1 MKKVIFSLALL
12 LTSSLLG
19 FAQKGISYQA
29 IILDPKPIEIPG
41 QDITGQPF
49 VNGQVSL
56 KFKLFSSTFVQEF
69 EEVHATQTDAY
80 GMVNVLIGSQNAAAF
95 SALVWDINPRNM
107 QVWVSFDQGGN
118 YTKVSEQVLTYT
130 PYALYAET
138 TGTAGKLSGTLT
150 ISEGGTGAK
159 TAENART
166 NLGLG
171 NVDNTSDAN
180 KPISTATQN
189 ALDTKANATNMA
201 AVLAT
206 KANAA
211 EVTSALATKANAA
224 EVNTALASKAN
235 ASEVTTS
242 LGLKENLSNKANT
255 PLGTSTTL
263 YPTQN
268 AVKTYVDAQI
278 AAATIADANG
288 STKGKIQ
295 LAGDLAGT
303 AAAPTV
309 PGLALKADAAA
320 VASALN
326 LKANTAEVTTALGAK
341 ANASEVTTAL
351 AQKVDQSKVG
361 VANGVASLNA
371 SGIIPLSQ
379 LPAVTFSSTTVV
391 GSAAAM
397 TALSSATVG
406 SIAVRTD
413 TSKNYVLSALPA
425 SNLGNWVELLTPAA
439 PVQAVNGYTGT
450 VNLSKA
456 DFGLSNVNNTS
467 DLNKPISTATQNALD
482 LKANASDVVAALNL
496 KANATDVASSLAL
509 KANVSDMNTPL
520 ASKATVAVL
529 AAAVFPKANATEVDQ
544 ALNLKLD
551 ANKLG
556 VPNGTASLNALGKIP
571 TDQIPAISFSS
582 VKVLGSQAEMLALSS
597 AVVGSVVIRTDVNK
611 NFVLA
616 VADPTVLA
624 NWIELLTPAPPVQT
638 VNGYTGTVSL
648 SKSDLGL
655 SSVDNTSD
663 AAKPISTA
671 TQSALTLKADASS
684 LAAVATSGSY
694 TDLVNVPTT
703 VSAASLSGIVPIANG
718 GTGASTAA
726 GAIANLGAEN
736 TSNKSTNLQTD
747 AESTSKYPSVK
758 LIKDYVDQSISSRAA
773 LGSPAFTGTPTA
785 PTAATGTATTQLATT
800 AFVKSAVEAPRN
812 NFYIGVNE
820 NLGLGS
826 FTALPSQTGVR
837 NTLIGNFTLQSK
849 NTGDNTT
856 ALGHAA
862 GNYFGS
868 GTGLV
873 TSVNKGLYLGAFA
886 RSNANNQTNE
896 IVIGAD
902 ALGNGSNTI
911 QLGNTAIT
919 NTKTS
924 GTLTA
929 GAVTYPNTHGT
940 ANQVL
945 TTTGSGTLTWSSV
958 SGAANASNLSGTVGV
973 ANGGT
978 GATTAAAARTNLGLV
993 IGTDVQAPLTAGTDY
1008 LAPTGSAAGLTNF
1021 PTFNQNTTGNAAT
1034 ATLATNATT
1043 ATNVSGIVAGANGG
1057 TGVANSGK
1065 TITLGGNF
1073 QTTGG
1078 NALTLTTTATTNV
1091 TLPTSGTLATVQQV
1105 DAKAPLA
1112 SPALTGTPTAPTAA
1126 TADNSTK
1133 IATTEFV
1140 QAAVSAGNTG
1150 IRTIGAI
1157 PSTSNAKGAVVSGT
1171 ELVLTPA
1178 DASNGGVITTGSQTF
1193 AGAKTFAND
1202 LVTNGTLSAG
1212 TVTYPSTHGSANQ
1225 VLSTTGSGTLT
1236 WTTPSSVTPAS
1247 LFGTQAANTF
1257 LAGPQ
1262 TNLVTLASYDGS
1274 SLAGWTTSGAGI
1286 TSDSGTGNPSSSFKT
1301 TGANQYMYRSLVGDN
1316 FRNKT
1321 IQFDVK
1327 LTSGKTGI
1335 NIGTDSNGGNN
1346 GLGLTLYAGTS
1357 TRNGFTGSLGY
1368 LYTDDGGDT
1377 YTFTP
1382 GTWYT
1387 IKIITNNGAPGGISW
1402 YVNGALVGTSGG
1414 YGIGVDPYFGIASDN
1429 GTAHFDNLTISGVSN
1444 ASDAVPTFRALVP
1457 ADFPTLN
1464 QNTTGNAA
1472 TATSATNA
1480 TTATNVSGI
1489 VAGANGGTGV
1499 ANSGKSITLG
1509 GNFQTTGGHALTL
1522 TTTATT
1528 NVTLPSSG
1536 TLATVQQVD
1545 AKAPLASPAL
1555 TGTPTA
1561 PTAPTADNSTKSA
1574 TTEFVQ
1580 AAVSAGNTGI
1590 RTVGAIPSTSNAK
1603 GAVVS
1608 GTELVLTPADAS
1620 NGGIITTG
1628 SQTFAG
1634 AKTFANDLV
1643 TNGTLTAG
1651 TVTYPKSHGTANQVL
1666 STTGS
1671 GTLTWTTPSLAS
1683 LTGYTNGS
1691 SPFNV
1696 GLGINTSA
1704 SANGQFNTAVGVYAM
1719 QSNISSENTAIGYE
1733 AMRYISQ
1740 PNSNNNVVIGS
1751 QAAKYFG
1758 ASGQW
1763 NPNNKAMNK
1772 SVYIGSLSR
1781 ASNYDTNNEIV
1792 IGYDAVGNGSNTVR
1806 LGNTSITAVHTQG
1819 SFYANSVQLT
1829 SDYRLKKNIKPL
1841 ENGISTVLKLN
1852 PVNYEKKNSLESSN
1866 YDKKE
1871 NGFIAQEIQKVL
1883 PYIVDEGKDKD
1894 RLLSV
1899 DYTSIIPVLTK
1910 AIQEQQV
1917 IIEQLKKSND
1927 INAQQTKKLLELVE
1941 KLVEKNK

>member
-1 MKKVIFSLALL
+1 MKKYLFSLILL
-12 LTSSLLG
+12 LISYVG
-19 FAQKGISYQA
+19 FSQKGLSYQA
-29 IILDPKPIEIPG
+29 VILDPNPIEAPG
-41 QDITGQPF
+41 LDISGQPF
-49 VNGQVSL
+49 VNGEVWI
-56 KFKLFSSTFVQEF
+56 KFSIYGSALQY
-69 EEVHATQTDAY
+69 EEVQKTKTDAY
-80 GMVNVLIGSQNAAAF
+80 GLVNLLIGSVTPASFN
-95 SALVWDINPRNM
+95 SLVWDSSLKTL
-107 QVWVSFDQGGN
+107 QVHVSFNQGGS
-118 YTKVSEQVLTYT
+118 YTKVSDQKLTYN
-130 PYALYAET
+130 PYSLYAET
-138 TGTAGKLSGTLT
+138 ANKLGGTLP
-150 ISEGGTGAK
+150 ISGGGTGA
-159 TAENART
+159 TTLADARV
-166 NLGLG
+166 NLGIDK
-171 NVDNTSDAN
+171 VDNTPDAA
-180 KPISTATQN
+180 KPISAATQS
-189 ALDTKANATNMA
+189 ALDLKANTSD
-201 AVLAT
+201 
-206 KANAA
+206 
-211 EVTSALATKANAA
+211 VT
-224 EVNTALASKAN
+224 TALAAKAD
-235 ASEVTTS
+235 
-242 LGLKENLSNKANT
+242 NLFVVS
-255 PLGTSTTL
+255 
-263 YPTQN
+263 
-268 AVKTYVDAQI
+268 QI
-278 AAATIADANG
+278 ASATIADADAN
-288 STKGKIQ
+288 TKGKIQ
-295 LAGDLAGT
+295 LTGDLGGT

-309 PGLALKADAAA
+309 PGLALKA
-320 VASALN
+320 
-326 LKANTAEVTTALGAK
+326 
-341 ANASEVTTAL
+341 NASDVATDLAL
-351 AQKVDQSKVG
+351 KLDANQKG
-361 VANGVASLNA
+361 AANGVATLNSL
-371 SGIIPLSQ
+371 GIIPSNQ
-379 LPAVTFSSTTVV
+379 LPPVTLSSTNVV
-391 GSAAAM
+391 GSDAAM
-397 TALSSATVG
+397 TALASATVG
-406 SIAVRTD
+406 SIAIRTD
-413 TSKNYVLSALPA
+413 ANKNYVLSALPA
-425 SNLGNWVELLTPAA
+425 STLANWVELLTPAA
-439 PVQAVNGYTGT
+439 PVQVVNGYTGS
-450 VNLSKA
+450 VNLTKT
-456 DFGLSNVNNTS
+456 DLGLSDVSNTS
-467 DLNKPISTATQNALD
+467 DLNKPISIATQNALN
-482 LKANASDVVAALNL
+482 LKANTTDVNAALNL
-496 KANATDVASSLAL
+496 KANIA
-509 KANVSDMNTPL
+509 DMNSAL
-520 ASKATVAVL
+520 ASKATIATLTAAL
-529 AAAVFPKANATEVDQ
+529 APKANTSEVNQ

-551 ANKLG
+551 ANRLG
-556 VPNGTASLNALGKIP
+556 VPNGTASLNNLGKIP

-582 VKVLGSQAEMLALSS
+582 VKVLGSQADMLALSS

-611 NFVLA
+611 NYVLA
-616 VADPTVLA
+616 ASDPAVLT

-671 TQSALTLKADASS
+671 TQSALLLKANASA
-684 LAAVATSGSY
+684 LATVATSGSY

-726 GAIANLGAEN
+726 EAIANLGAEN
-736 TSNKSTNLQTD
+736 TSNKSTNIQTD
-747 AESTSKYPSVK
+747 AASTSMYPSVK

-773 LGSPAFTGTPTA
+773 LDSPALTGVPTA
-785 PTAATGTATTQLATT
+785 PTATTGTSTTQLATT
-800 AFVKSAVEAPRN
+800 AFVKSAMEATRN

-929 GAVTYPNTHGT
+929 GAVTYPNVHGI

-958 SGAANASNLSGTVGV
+958 SGAANASSLSGTVGV
-973 ANGGT
+973 SNGGT
-978 GATTAAAARTNLGLV
+978 GATTAAAARANLGLV

-1008 LAPTGSAAGLTNF
+1008 LAPNGSASSLTNF

-1034 ATLATNATT
+1034 ASL
-1043 ATNVSGIVAGANGG
+1043 ATNVSGIVVGANGG

-1065 TITLGGNF
+1065 TITLAGNF

-1078 NALTLTTTATTNV
+1078 HALTLTTTAITNV
-1091 TLPTSGTLATVQQV
+1091 TLPSSGTLATVQQV
-1105 DAKAPLA
+1105 DAKATLA
-1112 SPALTGTPTAPTAA
+1112 SPAFTGTPTAPTAA

-1140 QAAVSAGNTG
+1140 KAAISAGNAG

-1157 PSTSNAKGAVVSGT
+1157 SSTSNAKGAVISGT
-1171 ELVLTPA
+1171 TEFVLTPA
-1178 DASNGGVITTGSQTF
+1178 DVSNGGIITTGSQTF

-1202 LVTNGTLSAG
+1202 LVTNGTLTAG

-1357 TRNGFTGSLGY
+1357 TRNGFTGSQGY
-1368 LYTDDGGDT
+1368 LYTDDGVDT

-1457 ADFPTLN
+1457 TDFPTLN

-1472 TATSATNA
+1472 TATLATNA
-1480 TTATNVSGI
+1480 LNVSGT
-1489 VAGANGGTGV
+1489 VAVDKGGTG
-1499 ANSGKSITLG
+1499 ATTKSAGFDALSPMTTSGDLIYGGESGTGTRLAKGNNGTILSMENNVPTWLTSIRATSGSTYNAAVGFSFLG
-1509 GNFQTTGGHALTL
+1509 GDWARNTGMFSDNPDSGGSATLKFRIATSNSTADPYLEISPSKVSVYPTTASTSKTTGALTVAGGL
-1522 TTTATT
+1522 GVNGDIYANKLSLNTGTAGGASLEVNGASTNTTAF
-1528 NVTLPSSG
+1528 NASSG
-1536 TLATVQQVD
+1536 TSID
-1545 AKAPLASPAL
+1545 F
-1555 TGTPTA
+1555 
-1561 PTAPTADNSTKSA
+1561 TKSNLA
-1574 TTEFVQ
+1574 YTT
-1580 AAVSAGNTGI
+1580 ASAGNFTLTGMKDGG
-1590 RTVGAIPSTSNAK
+1590 TYTLAVQGAT
-1603 GAVVS
+1603 S
-1608 GTELVLTPADAS
+1608 GTAAF
-1620 NGGIITTG
+1620 
-1628 SQTFAG
+1628 SQTG
-1634 AKTFANDLV
+1634 LTF
-1643 TNGTLTAG
+1643 
-1651 TVTYPKSHGTANQVL
+1651 
-1666 STTGS
+1666 
-1671 GTLTWTTPSLAS
+1671 
-1683 LTGYTNGS
+1683 
-1691 SPFNV
+1691 
-1696 GLGINTSA
+1696 
-1704 SANGQFNTAVGVYAM
+1704 
-1719 QSNISSENTAIGYE
+1719 
-1733 AMRYISQ
+1733 
-1740 PNSNNNVVIGS
+1740 
-1751 QAAKYFG
+1751 
-1758 ASGQW
+1758 
-1763 NPNNKAMNK
+1763 K
-1772 SVYIGSLSR
+1772 SVNNAATT
-1781 ASNYDTNNEIV
+1781 ASKHTLYTFIVMGTNV
-1792 IGYDAVGNGSNTVR
+1792 YYSMVTG
-1806 LGNTSITAVHTQG
+1806 L
-1819 SFYANSVQLT
+1819 
-1829 SDYRLKKNIKPL
+1829 
-1841 ENGISTVLKLN
+1841 
-1852 PVNYEKKNSLESSN
+1852 
-1866 YDKKE
+1866 
-1871 NGFIAQEIQKVL
+1871 
-1883 PYIVDEGKDKD
+1883 
-1894 RLLSV
+1894 
-1899 DYTSIIPVLTK
+1899 
-1910 AIQEQQV
+1910 
-1917 IIEQLKKSND
+1917 
-1927 INAQQTKKLLELVE
+1927 
-1941 KLVEKNK
+1941 

>member
-1 MKKVIFSLALL
+1 MKKYLFSFIFLFVSYV
-12 LTSSLLG
+12 G
-19 FAQKGISYQA
+19 FSQKGLTYQA
-29 IILDPKPIEIPG
+29 VILDPSKIEIPG
-41 QDITGQPF
+41 QDISGQPL
-49 VNGQVSL
+49 VNGDVWL
-56 KFKLFSSTFVQEF
+56 KFSIYNGSTLQF
-69 EEVHATQTDAY
+69 EEVQKTKTDAY
-80 GMVNVLIGSQNAAAF
+80 GLVNLLIGSVSTASFN
-95 SALVWDINPRNM
+95 SLVWDAS
-107 QVWVSFDQGGN
+107 QKSLEVHVSFNQGAS
-118 YTKVSEQVLTYT
+118 YTKVAGQKLNYI

-138 TGTAGKLSGTLT
+138 AGKLSGVLG
-150 ISEGGTGAK
+150 IADGGTGATT
-159 TAENART
+159 TAGARV

-171 NVDNTSDAN
+171 NVDNTSDAA
-180 KPISTATQN
+180 KPISTATLM
-189 ALDTKANATNMA
+189 ALD
-201 AVLAT
+201 L
-206 KANAA
+206 
-211 EVTSALATKANAA
+211 
-224 EVNTALASKAN
+224 
-235 ASEVTTS
+235 
-242 LGLKENLSNKANT
+242 KANT
-255 PLGTSTTL
+255 ADLIAGLAGKADTSSI
-263 YPTQN
+263 
-268 AVKTYVDAQI
+268 KTFVVNQVAK
-278 AAATIADANG
+278 ATISDADANI
-288 STKGKIQ
+288 KGKIQ
-295 LAGDLAGT
+295 LAGDLSGT

-309 PGLALKADAAA
+309 PGLALKANTSDVATDLALKLDA
-320 VASALN
+320 N
-326 LKANTAEVTTALGAK
+326 
-341 ANASEVTTAL
+341 
-351 AQKVDQSKVG
+351 QKG
-361 VANGVASLNA
+361 VANGVATLNSL
-371 SGIIPLSQ
+371 GIIPSNQ
-379 LPAVTFSSTTVV
+379 LPPVTLSSTNVV
-391 GSAAAM
+391 GSDAAM
-397 TALSSATVG
+397 TALASATVG
-406 SIAVRTD
+406 SIAIRTD
-413 TSKNYVLSALPA
+413 ANKNYVLSALPA
-425 SNLGNWVELLTPAA
+425 STLANWVELLTPAA
-439 PVQAVNGYTGT
+439 PVQVVNGYTGS
-450 VNLSKA
+450 VNLTKT
-456 DFGLSNVNNTS
+456 DLGLSDVSNTS
-467 DLNKPISTATQNALD
+467 DLNKPISIATQNALN
-482 LKANASDVVAALNL
+482 LKANTTDVNAALNL
-496 KANATDVASSLAL
+496 KANIA
-509 KANVSDMNTPL
+509 DMNSAL
-520 ASKATVAVL
+520 ASKATIATLTAAL
-529 AAAVFPKANATEVDQ
+529 APKANTSEVNQ

-551 ANKLG
+551 ANRLG
-556 VPNGTASLNALGKIP
+556 VPNGTASLNNLGKIP

-582 VKVLGSQAEMLALSS
+582 VKVLGSQADMLALSS

-611 NFVLA
+611 NYVLA
-616 VADPTVLA
+616 ASDPAVLA

-671 TQSALTLKADASS
+671 TQSALSLKANASA
-684 LAAVATSGSY
+684 LATVATSGSY

-726 GAIANLGAEN
+726 EAIANLGAEN
-736 TSNKSTNLQTD
+736 TSNKSTNIQTD
-747 AESTSKYPSVK
+747 AASTSMYPSVK

-773 LGSPAFTGTPTA
+773 LDSPALTGVPTA
-785 PTAATGTATTQLATT
+785 PTATTGTSTTQLATT
-800 AFVKSAVEAPRN
+800 AFVKSAMEATRN

-945 TTTGSGTLTWSSV
+945 TTNGSGTLTWSTV
-958 SGAANASNLSGTVGV
+958 SGAANASSLSGTVGV

-993 IGTDVQAPLTAGTDY
+993 IGTDVQAPLIAGTDY
-1008 LAPTGSAAGLTNF
+1008 LAPNGSAASLTNF

-1034 ATLATNATT
+1034 ATLATN

-1065 TITLGGNF
+1065 TITLAGNF
-1073 QTTGG
+1073 QTTG
-1078 NALTLTTTATTNV
+1078 NDLTLTTTATTNI

-1105 DAKAPLA
+1105 DAKATLA
-1112 SPALTGTPTAPTAA
+1112 SPAFTGTPTAPTAA

-1140 QAAVSAGNTG
+1140 KAAISAGNAG

-1157 PSTSNAKGAVVSGT
+1157 SSTSNAKGAVISGT
-1171 ELVLTPA
+1171 TEFVLTPA
-1178 DASNGGVITTGSQTF
+1178 DVSNGGIITTGSQTF

-1202 LVTNGTLSAG
+1202 LVTNGTLKAG

-1286 TSDSGTGNPSSSFKT
+1286 ISDSGTGNPSSSFKT

-1357 TRNGFTGSLGY
+1357 TRNGFTGSQGY
-1368 LYTDDGGDT
+1368 LYTDDGVDT

-1472 TATSATNA
+1472 TATLATNA
-1480 TTATNVSGI
+1480 LNVSGT
-1489 VAGANGGTGV
+1489 VAVDKGGTG
-1499 ANSGKSITLG
+1499 ATTKSAGFDALSPMTTSGDLIYGGASGTGTRLAKGNNGTILSMENNVPTWLTSIRATSGSTYNAAVGFSFLG
-1509 GNFQTTGGHALTL
+1509 GDWARNTGMFSDNPDGGGSATLKFRIATSNSTADPYLEISPSKVSVYPTTASTSKTTGALTVAGGL
-1522 TTTATT
+1522 GVNGDIYANKLILNTGTAGGASLEVNGASTNTTAF
-1528 NVTLPSSG
+1528 NASSG
-1536 TLATVQQVD
+1536 TSID
-1545 AKAPLASPAL
+1545 F
-1555 TGTPTA
+1555 
-1561 PTAPTADNSTKSA
+1561 TKSNLA
-1574 TTEFVQ
+1574 YTT
-1580 AAVSAGNTGI
+1580 ASAGNFTLTGMKDGG
-1590 RTVGAIPSTSNAK
+1590 TYTLAVQGAT
-1603 GAVVS
+1603 S
-1608 GTELVLTPADAS
+1608 GTAAF
-1620 NGGIITTG
+1620 
-1628 SQTFAG
+1628 SQTG
-1634 AKTFANDLV
+1634 LTF
-1643 TNGTLTAG
+1643 
-1651 TVTYPKSHGTANQVL
+1651 
-1666 STTGS
+1666 
-1671 GTLTWTTPSLAS
+1671 
-1683 LTGYTNGS
+1683 
-1691 SPFNV
+1691 
-1696 GLGINTSA
+1696 
-1704 SANGQFNTAVGVYAM
+1704 
-1719 QSNISSENTAIGYE
+1719 
-1733 AMRYISQ
+1733 
-1740 PNSNNNVVIGS
+1740 
-1751 QAAKYFG
+1751 
-1758 ASGQW
+1758 
-1763 NPNNKAMNK
+1763 K
-1772 SVYIGSLSR
+1772 SVNNAATT
-1781 ASNYDTNNEIV
+1781 ASKHTLYTFIVMGTNV
-1792 IGYDAVGNGSNTVR
+1792 YYSMVTG
-1806 LGNTSITAVHTQG
+1806 L
-1819 SFYANSVQLT
+1819 
-1829 SDYRLKKNIKPL
+1829 
-1841 ENGISTVLKLN
+1841 
-1852 PVNYEKKNSLESSN
+1852 
-1866 YDKKE
+1866 
-1871 NGFIAQEIQKVL
+1871 
-1883 PYIVDEGKDKD
+1883 
-1894 RLLSV
+1894 
-1899 DYTSIIPVLTK
+1899 
-1910 AIQEQQV
+1910 
-1917 IIEQLKKSND
+1917 
-1927 INAQQTKKLLELVE
+1927 
-1941 KLVEKNK
+1941 

>member
-1 MKKVIFSLALL
+1 
-12 LTSSLLG
+12 
-19 FAQKGISYQA
+19 
-29 IILDPKPIEIPG
+29 
-41 QDITGQPF
+41 
-49 VNGQVSL
+49 
-56 KFKLFSSTFVQEF
+56 
-69 EEVHATQTDAY
+69 
-80 GMVNVLIGSQNAAAF
+80 MVNVLIGSQNTGAF
-95 SALVWDINPRNM
+95 SGLVWDSK
-107 QVWVSFDQGGN
+107 QKSLHVLVSFDQGGN
-118 YTKVSEQVLTYT
+118 YTKVSEQQLTYN
-130 PYALYAET
+130 PLALFAET
-138 TGTAGKLSGTLT
+138 ASKLSETLS
-150 ISEGGTGAK
+150 IAGGGTGAT
-159 TAENART
+159 TAAAART

-171 NVDNTSDAN
+171 NLDNTSDAN

-189 ALDTKANATNMA
+189 ALAT
-201 AVLAT
+201 
-206 KANAA
+206 
-211 EVTSALATKANAA
+211 
-224 EVNTALASKAN
+224 KAN
-235 ASEVTTS
+235 ASEVTTT
-242 LGLKENLSNKANT
+242 LGLKEDVSNKANT
-255 PLGTSTTL
+255 PLGMSTTL

-278 AAATIADANG
+278 AAATIADAG
-288 STKGKIQ
+288 ASTKGKIQ

-320 VASALN
+320 VTSALN
-326 LKANTAEVTTALGAK
+326 LKANTAEVSTALGAK

-351 AQKVDQSKVG
+351 AQKLDQSKVG

-371 SGIIPLSQ
+371 SGIIPSSQ
-379 LPAVTFSSTTVV
+379 LPALTFSSTTVV
-391 GSAAAM
+391 ESAAAM

-439 PVQAVNGYTGT
+439 TVQAVNGYTGT
-450 VNLSKA
+450 VNLTKA
-456 DFGLSNVNNTS
+456 DLGLSNVNNSS

-496 KANATDVASSLAL
+496 KANATDVASSLTL
-509 KANVSDMNTPL
+509 KANVSDMNTAL
-520 ASKATVAVL
+520 ASKATVAAL
-529 AAAVFPKANATEVDQ
+529 AAAVLPKANATEVDQ

-556 VPNGTASLNALGKIP
+556 VPNGSASLNALGKIP

-582 VKVLGSQAEMLALSS
+582 VKVLGSQADMLALSS

-611 NFVLA
+611 NYVLA
-616 VADPTVLA
+616 AADPTVLA

-694 TDLVNVPTT
+694 TDLVNVPST

-718 GTGASTAA
+718 GTGASTTA

-773 LGSPAFTGTPTA
+773 LDSPAFTGTPTA

-826 FTALPSQTGVR
+826 FTALPSQTGIK

-849 NTGDNTT
+849 IAGDSTT

-862 GNYFGS
+862 GNFFGV

-873 TSVNKGLYLGAFA
+873 TSVNRGVYIGAYA
-886 RSNANNQTNE
+886 RANANNQTNE

-945 TTTGSGTLTWSSV
+945 TTTGSGALTWTTVSS
-958 SGAANASNLSGTVGV
+958 AANASNLSGTVGL

-1034 ATLATNATT
+1034 ATSATNATT

-1065 TITLGGNF
+1065 SITLGGNF
-1073 QTTGG
+1073 QTSGG
-1078 NALTLTTTATTNV
+1078 HALTLTTTATTNV
-1091 TLPTSGTLATVQQV
+1091 TLPASGTLATVQQV

-1133 IATTEFV
+1133 I
-1140 QAAVSAGNTG
+1140 
-1150 IRTIGAI
+1150 
-1157 PSTSNAKGAVVSGT
+1157 
-1171 ELVLTPA
+1171 
-1178 DASNGGVITTGSQTF
+1178 
-1193 AGAKTFAND
+1193 
-1202 LVTNGTLSAG
+1202 
-1212 TVTYPSTHGSANQ
+1212 
-1225 VLSTTGSGTLT
+1225 
-1236 WTTPSSVTPAS
+1236 
-1247 LFGTQAANTF
+1247 
-1257 LAGPQ
+1257 
-1262 TNLVTLASYDGS
+1262 
-1274 SLAGWTTSGAGI
+1274 
-1286 TSDSGTGNPSSSFKT
+1286 
-1301 TGANQYMYRSLVGDN
+1301 
-1316 FRNKT
+1316 
-1321 IQFDVK
+1321 
-1327 LTSGKTGI
+1327 
-1335 NIGTDSNGGNN
+1335 
-1346 GLGLTLYAGTS
+1346 
-1357 TRNGFTGSLGY
+1357 
-1368 LYTDDGGDT
+1368 
-1377 YTFTP
+1377 
-1382 GTWYT
+1382 
-1387 IKIITNNGAPGGISW
+1387 
-1402 YVNGALVGTSGG
+1402 
-1414 YGIGVDPYFGIASDN
+1414 
-1429 GTAHFDNLTISGVSN
+1429 
-1444 ASDAVPTFRALVP
+1444 
-1457 ADFPTLN
+1457 
-1464 QNTTGNAA
+1464 
-1472 TATSATNA
+1472 
-1480 TTATNVSGI
+1480 
-1489 VAGANGGTGV
+1489 
-1499 ANSGKSITLG
+1499 
-1509 GNFQTTGGHALTL
+1509 
-1522 TTTATT
+1522 
-1528 NVTLPSSG
+1528 
-1536 TLATVQQVD
+1536 
-1545 AKAPLASPAL
+1545 
-1555 TGTPTA
+1555 
-1561 PTAPTADNSTKSA
+1561 A

-1651 TVTYPKSHGTANQVL
+1651 TVTYPSTHGSANQVL

-1671 GTLTWTTPSLAS
+1671 GTLTWTTPSSGTVAVANGGTGATTKTAAFDALSPMTTAGDMIYGGVSGTGTRLAKGSNGTVLTMENNVPTWLTSIRATAGSTYNAAVGFSFVGGDWARNTGMFSDNPDAGGSATLKFRIATSNSTADPYLEISPSKVSVLPITAATSRTTGALTVAGGLGVNGDIYANKLILNTGTAGGAS
-1683 LTGYTNGS
+1683 LEVNGASTNTTAFNASSGTSIDFTKSNLAYT
-1691 SPFNV
+1691 
-1696 GLGINTSA
+1696 TA
-1704 SANGQFNTAVGVYAM
+1704 SAGNFTLTGMKDGGTYTLAVQGATSGTAAFSG
-1719 QSNISSENTAIGYE
+1719 SNPSST
-1733 AMRYISQ
+1733 S
-1740 PNSNNNVVIGS
+1740 
-1751 QAAKYFG
+1751 FTF
-1758 ASGQW
+1758 
-1763 NPNNKAMNK
+1763 K
-1772 SVYIGSLSR
+1772 SVNNAATT
-1781 ASNYDTNNEIV
+1781 ASKHTLYTFIV
-1792 IGYDAVGNGSNTVR
+1792 MGTTVYFSMVTG
-1806 LGNTSITAVHTQG
+1806 L
-1819 SFYANSVQLT
+1819 
-1829 SDYRLKKNIKPL
+1829 
-1841 ENGISTVLKLN
+1841 
-1852 PVNYEKKNSLESSN
+1852 
-1866 YDKKE
+1866 
-1871 NGFIAQEIQKVL
+1871 
-1883 PYIVDEGKDKD
+1883 
-1894 RLLSV
+1894 
-1899 DYTSIIPVLTK
+1899 
-1910 AIQEQQV
+1910 
-1917 IIEQLKKSND
+1917 
-1927 INAQQTKKLLELVE
+1927 
-1941 KLVEKNK
+1941 

>member
-1 MKKVIFSLALL
+1 MLQKFIQSALL
-12 LTSSLLG
+12 LVVLFTTVQSY
-19 FAQKGISYQA
+19 AQVSQAPDGIQFQALATDANGHPAAGRVIYVKDA
-29 IILDPKPIEIPG
+29 IIAKTA
-41 QDITGQPF
+41 TGTIVYSETFKVTASSAGVFSIVLGKGTYASGVSSIANIDWANGPF
-49 VNGQVSL
+49 FLNLKIAVEPTVPNASWNVNNEYVDLG
-56 KFKLFSSTFVQEF
+56 T
-69 EEVHATQTDAY
+69 
-80 GMVNVLIGSQNAAAF
+80 SQF
-95 SALVWDINPRNM
+95 WSV
-107 QVWVSFDQGGN
+107 
-118 YTKVSEQVLTYT
+118 
-130 PYALYAET
+130 PYALYAGNVKGADGKLNTSDTAAMLKPYFTAINLKANIESPT
-138 TGTAGKLSGTLT
+138 FTGTVSGITK
-150 ISEGGTGAK
+150 EMV
-159 TAENART
+159 
-166 NLGLG
+166 GLG
-171 NVDNTSDAN
+171 NVDNTSDLD
-180 KPISTATQN
+180 KPISTATQT
-189 ALDTKANATNMA
+189 ALDLKANITDVNTS
-201 AVLAT
+201 LAL

-211 EVTSALATKANAA
+211 DVTAALDLKVDKVTGKALSTNDYTTAEKTKLAAITGTNTGDQDLSALATNTALALKANTID
-224 EVNTALASKAN
+224 VNTALALKAN
-235 ASEVTTS
+235 AANVASSLATKADVVNVNNAIAAINTS
-242 LGLKENLSNKANT
+242 LNTKADVVAVNNSVATLNASLATKEN
-255 PLGTSTTL
+255 TSSKSVNITTDATSDTK
-263 YPTQN
+263 YPSVKS
-268 AVKTYVDAQI
+268 VKTYVDVQV
-278 AAATIADANG
+278 AAATIADADAN
-288 STKGKIQ
+288 TKGKIR
-295 LAGDLAGT
+295 LGGDLGGT

-309 PGLALKADAAA
+309 PGLALKLDA
-320 VASALN
+320 N
-326 LKANTAEVTTALGAK
+326 
-341 ANASEVTTAL
+341 
-351 AQKVDQSKVG
+351 QKG
-361 VANGVASLNA
+361 VANGVATLNA
-371 SGIIPLSQ
+371 QGIIPSSQ
-379 LPAVTFSSTTVV
+379 LPPVTLSSTNVV
-391 GSAAAM
+391 GSDVAM

-413 TSKNYVLSALPA
+413 INKNYVLSALPA
-425 SNLGNWVELLTPAA
+425 STLSNWVELLTPAA

-456 DFGLSNVNNTS
+456 DLGLGGVDNTS
-467 DLNKPISTATQNALD
+467 DLNKPISIATQNALD
-482 LKANASDVVAALNL
+482 LKANASDVVAALNQ
-496 KANATDVASSLAL
+496 KANATDVASSLVLKANATDMASSLAL
-509 KANVSDMNTPL
+509 KANVADMNTAL
-520 ASKATVAVL
+520 ASKATVAAL
-529 AAAVFPKANATEVDQ
+529 AAAVLPKANATEVDQ

-582 VKVLGSQAEMLALSS
+582 VKVLGSQADMLALSS

-611 NFVLA
+611 NYVLA
-616 VADPTVLA
+616 ATDPTVLA

-663 AAKPISTA
+663 ASKPISTA
-671 TQSALTLKADASS
+671 TQSALVLKADASS

-694 TDLVNVPTT
+694 TDLVNVPST

-718 GTGASTAA
+718 GTGASTTA

-773 LGSPAFTGTPTA
+773 LDSPAFTGTPTA

-826 FTALPSQTGVR
+826 FTSLPSQTGVR

-849 NTGDNTT
+849 NAGDNTT

-929 GAVTYPNTHGT
+929 GAVTYPNAHGA

-945 TTTGSGTLTWSSV
+945 TTTGSGTLTWSTV
-958 SGAANASNLSGTVGV
+958 SGAANASSLSGTVGVANGGTGAATAAAARTNLGLVIGTDVQAPLVAGTDYLAPNGSAAGLTNFPVLNQNTTGNAATATKLAASKTINGVAFDGSSDITIAASASTLSGTVGV

-978 GATTAAAARTNLGLV
+978 GATTAAAARTNLGLVIGTDVQAPLVAGTDFLAPTGSAAGLTNFPTFNQNTTGNAATATKLAASKTINGVAFDGSSDITIAATASTISGTVGIANGGTGAATAAAARTNLGLV

-1043 ATNVSGIVAGANGG
+1043 ATNVSGIVDGANGG

-1073 QTTGG
+1073 QTSGG
-1078 NALTLTTTATTNV
+1078 YALTLTTTATTNV
-1091 TLPTSGTLATVQQV
+1091 TLPSSGTLATVQQL

-1140 QAAVSAGNTG
+1140 QAAVSAGNAG

-1157 PSTSNAKGAVVSGT
+1157 S
-1171 ELVLTPA
+1171 
-1178 DASNGGVITTGSQTF
+1178 
-1193 AGAKTFAND
+1193 
-1202 LVTNGTLSAG
+1202 
-1212 TVTYPSTHGSANQ
+1212 
-1225 VLSTTGSGTLT
+1225 
-1236 WTTPSSVTPAS
+1236 
-1247 LFGTQAANTF
+1247 
-1257 LAGPQ
+1257 
-1262 TNLVTLASYDGS
+1262 
-1274 SLAGWTTSGAGI
+1274 
-1286 TSDSGTGNPSSSFKT
+1286 
-1301 TGANQYMYRSLVGDN
+1301 
-1316 FRNKT
+1316 
-1321 IQFDVK
+1321 
-1327 LTSGKTGI
+1327 
-1335 NIGTDSNGGNN
+1335 
-1346 GLGLTLYAGTS
+1346 
-1357 TRNGFTGSLGY
+1357 
-1368 LYTDDGGDT
+1368 
-1377 YTFTP
+1377 
-1382 GTWYT
+1382 
-1387 IKIITNNGAPGGISW
+1387 
-1402 YVNGALVGTSGG
+1402 
-1414 YGIGVDPYFGIASDN
+1414 
-1429 GTAHFDNLTISGVSN
+1429 
-1444 ASDAVPTFRALVP
+1444 
-1457 ADFPTLN
+1457 
-1464 QNTTGNAA
+1464 
-1472 TATSATNA
+1472 
-1480 TTATNVSGI
+1480 
-1489 VAGANGGTGV
+1489 
-1499 ANSGKSITLG
+1499 
-1509 GNFQTTGGHALTL
+1509 
-1522 TTTATT
+1522 
-1528 NVTLPSSG
+1528 
-1536 TLATVQQVD
+1536 
-1545 AKAPLASPAL
+1545 
-1555 TGTPTA
+1555 
-1561 PTAPTADNSTKSA
+1561 
-1574 TTEFVQ
+1574 
-1580 AAVSAGNTGI
+1580 
-1590 RTVGAIPSTSNAK
+1590 STSNAK

-1634 AKTFANDLV
+1634 LKTFANNLS

-1651 TVTYPKSHGTANQVL
+1651 TVTYPNAHGTANQVL

-1704 SANGQFNTAVGVYAM
+1704 SANGQFNTAVGVNAM

-1740 PNSNNNVVIGS
+1740 ASSNNNVVIGS

-1763 NPNNKAMNK
+1763 NPNNKAMYK

-1781 ASNYDTNNEIV
+1781 ASNIDTNNEIV

-1841 ENGISTVLKLN
+1841 ENGISTVLKLK

-1917 IIEQLKKSND
+1917 IIEQLKSSNEANT
-1927 INAQQTKKLLELVE
+1927 IQLKKLLELVE
-1941 KLVEKNK
+1941 NLQKEKK